1 MIAESLFNQMSSYIE
16 EAVRSQ
22 NSSALV
28 DRVKALSLD
37 TEGEVNYM
45 HLNCSYMAEDGSSI
59 KFSFRSYDPSGPFQ
73 NHPDV
78 NKVHLQLLK
87 NGEVVSEINERFDD
101 KSIYGA

>member
-1 MIAESLFNQMSSYIE
+1 MIAESLFNQIAGYIE

-22 NSSALV
+22 NSSPLV
-28 DRVKALSLD
+28 DQVKALGLD

-45 HLNCSYMAEDGSSI
+45 NLKCSHVAEDGSSI

-73 NHPDV
+73 NLPDV
-78 NKVHLQLLK
+78 NKIHLQLLK
-87 NGEVVSEINERFDD
+87 NGDVVSEVSERFDD